1 MENPAETETIKQIIQ
16 EKTIAKDTVDTQ
28 MDEAKEENV
37 VINTQESTFTAVEIA
52 SQDEEPGRNQESLP
66 EMKVQEAKMDEN
78 KKMQPKED
86 QQVRRQSERLGKS
99 IHLTT
104 QERNEI
110 MTKKRY
116 LEGNSTHYVSF
127 SSLN

>member
-1 MENPAETETIKQIIQ
+1 MENLVETETINQIVQ
-16 EKTIAKDTVDTQ
+16 EKTTVKATKVTPVDDT
-28 MDEAKEENV
+28 EEENV
-37 VINTQESTFTAVEIA
+37 VINTQESTVTAVEIA
-52 SQDEEPGRNQESLP
+52 SQDEEPDRNQESLP